1 MPAPGPETFVSV
13 IVPAWNAEETLLE
26 TLESAAAQ
34 THRNLEILIVDDG
47 STDRTGDIAAGFCAS
62 EPRALLL
69 RQDHRGLAAAR
80 NRAIDEAKGDYIAP
94 LDADDLWHAQK
105 IERQLQTFAESPA
118 SVGFVY
124 CWYQMID
131 GEGRVTER
139 PWAPVMEGSVFHEHL
154 KCNVGTGS
162 SPLIRRSALGDLRY
176 SSELRN
182 DGCEDWLLQLHI
194 AAGHEI
200 ACTRAFLLGYR
211 QRPGAMS
218 QQKERMARAH
228 IRMYEIIRRDFPGRE
243 TRTVERELARWH
255 ARHALIR
262 RGNGRWAEIAR
273 AFAKAPLV
281 VGKEMLTSYASAS
294 ASARHGAKAANT
306 SDSILFSSPS

>member
-105 IERQLQTFAESPA
+105 IERQLQTFA
-118 SVGFVY
+118 
-124 CWYQMID
+124 
-131 GEGRVTER
+131 
-139 PWAPVMEGSVFHEHL
+139 
-154 KCNVGTGS
+154 
-162 SPLIRRSALGDLRY
+162 
-176 SSELRN
+176 
-182 DGCEDWLLQLHI
+182 
-194 AAGHEI
+194 
-200 ACTRAFLLGYR
+200 
-211 QRPGAMS
+211 
-218 QQKERMARAH
+218 
-228 IRMYEIIRRDFPGRE
+228 
-243 TRTVERELARWH
+243 
-255 ARHALIR
+255 
-262 RGNGRWAEIAR
+262 
-273 AFAKAPLV
+273 
-281 VGKEMLTSYASAS
+281 
-294 ASARHGAKAANT
+294 
-306 SDSILFSSPS
+306 